1 MLALIAAHNLFKSK
15 SLLSPFDAPT
25 IQKIAISW
33 VTLIVSAVIAI
44 MIAIVVLVD
53 KIRKII
59 KKEQ

>member
-1 MLALIAAHNLFKSK
+1 MISMLIE
-15 SLLSPFDAPT
+15 
-25 IQKIAISW
+25 KIAISW

-44 MIAIVVLVD
+44 LIGLVVLVH